1 MDPTLTAFAGAVFG
15 AVLTAA
21 VPLSIHR
28 EIKKEREVDRKRQET
43 AAFLEVLLRV
53 LSARRQGD
61 HELYTSTY
69 TEAVVASERLQ
80 LLANRRD
87 ATELA
92 KVTEFAFNSISD
104 LDNIRAMSAAIEAM
118 SLVLRKW
125 CRGELS
131 GSRLGDEYGPTF
143 EQQLLRHS
151 A

>member
-1 MDPTLTAFAGAVFG
+1 M
-15 AVLTAA
+15 
-21 VPLSIHR
+21 
-28 EIKKEREVDRKRQET
+28 DRKRQET
-43 AAFLEVLLRV
+43 ASFLEVLLR
-53 LSARRQGD
+53 LLNARRQGD
-61 HELYTSTY
+61 HELRSSTY

-125 CRGELS
+125 CRGELK
-131 GSRLGDEYGPTF
+131 GSQLGDAYGPTF